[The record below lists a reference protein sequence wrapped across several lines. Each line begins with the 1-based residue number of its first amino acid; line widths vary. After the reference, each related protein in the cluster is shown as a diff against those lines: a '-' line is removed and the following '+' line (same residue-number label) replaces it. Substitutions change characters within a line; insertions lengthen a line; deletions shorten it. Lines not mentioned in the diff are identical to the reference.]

1 MYISLSIYIYVYTNM
16 SFIIIS
22 LIGDVQHREVTRL
35 SIVAAENR
43 HIITII
49 VIYIYI
55 YIYHRG
61 PVSRQTICVLSIRAT
76 MISQALREKLRPSAL

>member
-1 MYISLSIYIYVYTNM
+1 MCIYT
-16 SFIIIS
+16 
-22 LIGDVQHREVTRL
+22 
-35 SIVAAENR
+35 
-43 HIITII
+43 
-49 VIYIYI
+49 